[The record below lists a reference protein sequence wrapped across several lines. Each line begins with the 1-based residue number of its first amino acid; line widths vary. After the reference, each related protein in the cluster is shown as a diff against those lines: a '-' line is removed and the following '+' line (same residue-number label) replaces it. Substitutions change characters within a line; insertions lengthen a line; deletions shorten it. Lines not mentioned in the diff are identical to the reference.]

1 MIMLGKVDKQWT
13 VGHMYRSFHPE
24 ESFGFCRIWEKMIF
38 SLSVIVRIDER
49 REKRNRETVPSGS
62 EDAVG
67 GKLSGR
73 GVTRTTTITCL
84 DGWLKGAVVA

>member
-1 MIMLGKVDKQWT
+1 
-13 VGHMYRSFHPE
+13 
-24 ESFGFCRIWEKMIF
+24 MIF
-38 SLSVIVRIDER
+38 SLKCKVRIDGR

-73 GVTRTTTITCL
+73 GVTRTTTITSL
-84 DGWLKGAVVA
+84 DGRLKGAVVA

>member
-1 MIMLGKVDKQWT
+1 
-13 VGHMYRSFHPE
+13 
-24 ESFGFCRIWEKMIF
+24 MIF
-38 SLSVIVRIDER
+38 SLKCKVRIDGR
-49 REKRNRETVPSGS
+49 REKRNRETGPSGS